1 MLTCSYATPHTYTQ
15 LSAIHPIALYDF
27 MIPLSI
33 KANIPRYA
41 TAHKSHVEKRNHKT
55 SQNGEHD
62 METESVFDSESVDAK
77 GNAAIADK
85 LIQLQWDSGCR
96 REQQVIPYV

>member
-1 MLTCSYATPHTYTQ
+1 MTL
-15 LSAIHPIALYDF
+15 

-41 TAHKSHVEKRNHKT
+41 TAHKSHAEKRNHKT

-62 METESVFDSESVDAK
+62 METESVFDSKSVDAK
-77 GNAAIADK
+77 GDAAIADI
-85 LIQLQWDSGCR
+85 LIQLIQSDSGCR
-96 REQQVIPYV
+96 GEQQVIPYV